1 MRGIWR
7 RTTLDSYRG
16 QDPHWESIIDIDALA
31 VADKKNW
38 VFKGASCLPPEE
50 RLCLVHFSDGGKD
63 AVRVREFDLDTNA
76 FVTTG
81 FALSEGK
88 QAVSWVDRDA
98 VLIARDWGEGTLT
111 QVGYP
116 FVLKELK
123 RAQPLVPAREVFRG
137 EATDTMAAPFVL
149 RENEGKVHA
158 AGAMRAISF
167 VEQEYVLFGP
177 NASIKLNLPKKAN
190 ISGIVSGRLLV
201 TLDEDWILS
210 GSTRF
215 AAGPMISYGLGKWNK
230 DLLRGMPSLVFQ
242 PEPRRALS
250 GFPVTKNLL
259 MASPDNVQSKA
270 FIYRYDQGTWRATP
284 IPLPT
289 NENVSLSAA
298 SEETDVVQFTV
309 SNYLE
314 PTPLWYFDAASEGLE
329 ILRTILPKF
338 NPFRHVAEQFEATS
352 LDGTRI
358 PYFLVRPKNARFGAE
373 IPTLLNGYGGFHAS
387 LPALLCGSDGAALA
401 GAGHAYVVAN
411 LRSGGEFGPRWHEAA
426 PAATKQR
433 TWDDFIA
440 FAEDLMRR
448 KVTSPRPWA
457 WSSAAR
463 EICWWAPRLLSAE
476 TAPTQRS
483 GRWRCSTCF
492 VSQVGCRLLLHRR
505 IWRSRHPSSAGGSR
519 PTHPIRS
526 LSRARPTQT
535 PSFSLPPTATACM
548 RRTAAARL
556 AALGQPYYCYENI
569 DRGHSAAANLT
580 GYARRLALEYTYAAR
595 RLVD

>member
-1 MRGIWR
+1 MKHSFRAAVLLSLTCLFFTAVPQKSVAAAQVDDPFLCLEEIGEPRALAWARAENDKTLGMLQSDPRNRRFYEEARSILQAKDRISYVSLERRGLSNFSQDENHVRGIWR

-16 QDPHWESIIDIDALA
+16 QDPHWETIIDIDALA

-81 FALSEGK
+81 FALSDGK
-88 QAVSWVDRDA
+88 QAVSWVERHA

-123 RAQPLVPAREVFRG
+123 RPQPLVRAREVFRG
-137 EATDTMAAPFVL
+137 EPTDAVAAPFVL
-149 RENEGKVHA
+149 RDNEGKVHA

-167 VEQEYVLFGP
+167 VQQEYVLFGP
-177 NASIKLNLPKKAN
+177 NAPIKLNLPKKAN
-190 ISGIVSGRLLV
+190 ISGVVSGRLLV

-215 AAGPMISYGLGKWNK
+215 AAGSMISYGLGKWNK
-230 DLLRGMPSLVFQ
+230 DPLRGMPSLVFQ

-298 SEETDVVQFTV
+298 SEETDVVLFTV

-329 ILRTILPKF
+329 TLRTTPRPLQRSDRAGVAV
-338 NPFRHVAEQFEATS
+338 RHVS
-352 LDGTRI
+352 
-358 PYFLVRPKNARFGAE
+358 
-373 IPTLLNGYGGFHAS
+373 FH
-387 LPALLCGSDGAALA
+387 
-401 GAGHAYVVAN
+401 
-411 LRSGGEFGPRWHEAA
+411 
-426 PAATKQR
+426 
-433 TWDDFIA
+433 
-440 FAEDLMRR
+440 
-448 KVTSPRPWA
+448 
-457 WSSAAR
+457 
-463 EICWWAPRLLSAE
+463 
-476 TAPTQRS
+476 
-483 GRWRCSTCF
+483 
-492 VSQVGCRLLLHRR
+492 QVGRRLLLHRR

-535 PSFSLPPTATACM
+535 PSFSLPPRATAGM
-548 RRTAAARL
+548 RRTAAARR
-556 AALGQPYYCYENI
+556 AALGQSYYCYENI
-569 DRGHSAAANLT
+569 DGGHSAAAISRDTRAGWHSNTPMHPGGLWIEC
-580 GYARRLALEYTYAAR
+580 G
-595 RLVD
+595 